1 MAKRPLDTAAAIMF
15 FCWLKSPAATFTPML
30 PDESLAESARFAL
43 LVVEKFSAVLPV
55 WY

>member
-1 MAKRPLDTAAAIMF
+1 MF

-30 PDESLAESARFAL
+30 PDESLAEPSRLAV

-55 WY
+55 WYWLALVDA